1 LTETEM
7 IDVAVITG
15 GKAHGVLGFHE
26 LFHSIARINSNIQH
40 IDDFTSSSE
49 AVRECYDVVLF
60 CFMMLEGPAD
70 EGLPGY
76 CGQPKTA
83 TAYLGQTGQGIV
95 LLHHALLA
103 YPRWS
108 IWDKIV
114 GIADRNLSKY

>member
-1 LTETEM
+1 M

-26 LFHSIARINSNIQH
+26 LFHSIARINSYIQH
-40 IDDFTSSSE
+40 IDGFASSYE

-76 CGQPKTA
+76 CGQPKTSCSLRIISILYNSA
-83 TAYLGQTGQGIV
+83 IASGKANLAPFNR
-95 LLHHALLA
+95 LL
-103 YPRWS
+103 PGS
-108 IWDKIV
+108 I
-114 GIADRNLSKY
+114 G